1 MSGPPEA
8 RSISRRILG
17 TFGGV
22 FTLVT
27 LSQFSSVVFLRLGF
41 LVGQAGLLITI
52 LQFFLAYLILLLT
65 IFSVCA
71 ISTNGA
77 IEGGGVYYML
87 SRVLG
92 PEFGGAVG
100 SVFYCSQVFC
110 AALYIA
116 AFVEAVCAN
125 FGPGG
130 VLVSGTLIGVTFW
143 WKYLYASCVN
153 LFCLLVLIIGSRMF
167 MRTSI
172 LMLILV
178 FAVILFVASSFF
190 QPPFAVAVPRVNELV
205 YNCSD
210 PSQPSVMVPFTGFN
224 ATTLK
229 ENLFPKYAVD
239 YESRTQMNF
248 VILFAVLF
256 SGVTG
261 IMNGA
266 NMSGELRRPS
276 VSIPMGT
283 LTAVSTT
290 LCVYLILAVLTAAT
304 CSRSLLV
311 ENYAY
316 MQSISFWPP
325 LAVMGVLAATL
336 SASLGNLIGGS
347 RVLEALAVDEI
358 FGVLLKPMKY
368 TTSGGNPLV
377 AVLFTH
383 LCVQVCR
390 CITNHANN
398 PCFDKFLVFYL
409 VFFIGNMNAI
419 APAVS
424 IFFLLAYASVNLAC
438 ALLDTASPANFR
450 PTFKSFHWITALL
463 GMLGCLTMCM
473 LIQPFY
479 TLGAIVL
486 LVVLVVCL
494 HHRHMTVSWGNI
506 GQALIYHQVRKY
518 LLLLDA
524 SKEHVKYWR
533 PQILFLLANPRSAA
547 LLVQFVNSVKKG
559 GLYVLGHVVAPD
571 RSSKSNNNSFEDDA
585 DDVCCVARSYIVIY
599 DRNLLY
605 KQMFMDANDNV
616 YIRQKA
622 KIPRCEML
630 RPSTY
635 GPDVIFP
642 RQNWLN
648 LVSYVRYLNV
658 KAFVEVTLAGE
669 SVREALLHL
678 VRLSG
683 LGAMKPNTVCL
694 GFYDDTEPMDTF
706 AKIRFRRQSK
716 SYGKQSSRP
725 RPPPNSAADE
735 VTLVSMED
743 PDSPQSTYTEDFS
756 IRLPQPRRA
765 YLPPLQPPS
774 GHVLQKRLSPLE
786 YVTLLEDLVKMKKNI
801 LLARHFHSLACDE
814 FELVM
819 SSPPN
824 HIRGIFIHAKPAYL
838 DVWPVGPLYGQ
849 WLDDGGGEK
858 RQLFDKSGF
867 FLLQLACLVGRSP
880 DLRRRRRRPIR
891 IRVFVPALAAL
902 TDAVLTSRV
911 KEVLQ
916 GLRIEAEVHVVE
928 FDHRSNE
935 NEVETINH
943 LISSHCNTEKGTSVV
958 FLRLPPLPPAS
969 SQQALNEASKLT
981 YLDKLRGFTEDL
993 PPTLL
998 GLGMQEVTSASL

>member
-1 MSGPPEA
+1 MLFTLPLVWNMSGPPEA

-383 LCVQVCR
+383 LCVQ
-390 CITNHANN
+390 
-398 PCFDKFLVFYL
+398 L

-585 DDVCCVARSYIVIY
+585 DDVCCVARS
-599 DRNLLY
+599 
-605 KQMFMDANDNV
+605 
-616 YIRQKA
+616 
-622 KIPRCEML
+622 
-630 RPSTY
+630 
-635 GPDVIFP
+635 
-642 RQNWLN
+642 N

>member
-1 MSGPPEA
+1 MLGAPQSRA
-8 RSISRRILG
+8 ISRRILG

-22 FTLVT
+22 FALVT

-41 LVGQAGLLITI
+41 LVGQAGLLLTI

-65 IFSVCA
+65 IFSICA

-87 SRVLG
+87 SRVMG

-100 SVFYCSQVFC
+100 LVFYFSQVFC
-110 AALYIA
+110 AALYIS
-116 AFVEAVCAN
+116 AFVEAVCTN

-130 VLVSGTLIGVTFW
+130 VLISGKLIGVTFW

-153 LFCLLVLIIGSRMF
+153 IFCFLILFIGSRMF

-172 LMLILV
+172 LMLMLV
-178 FAVILFVASSFF
+178 FAVIVFVASSFF
-190 QPPFAVAVPRVNELV
+190 QPPFDVAVPRVNGLV
-205 YNCSD
+205 YNRSD
-210 PSQPSVMVPFTGFN
+210 PNQPSVMVPFTGFN
-224 ATTLK
+224 VTTLRD
-229 ENLFPKYAVD
+229 NLFPKYAVD
-239 YESRTQMNF
+239 YESRAQMNF
-248 VILFAVLF
+248 VIIFSVLF

-276 VSIPMGT
+276 VSIPKGT
-283 LTAVSTT
+283 LTAVGTT

-311 ENYAY
+311 DNYAY

-325 LAVMGVLAATL
+325 LAVVGVLAATL

-358 FGVLLKPMKY
+358 FGALLKPMKY

-383 LCVQVCR
+383 LCVQV
-390 CITNHANN
+390 
-398 PCFDKFLVFYL
+398 

-450 PTFKSFHWITALL
+450 PTFKSFNWMTALL
-463 GMLGCLTMCM
+463 GMLGCLIMCI
-473 LIQPFY
+473 LIQALY
-479 TLGAIVL
+479 TLGALIIL
-486 LVVLVVCL
+486 GVLVICL
-494 HHRHMTVSWGNI
+494 HRRHMTVSWGDI

-547 LLVQFVNSVKKG
+547 VLVQFVNSVKKG

-571 RSSKSNNNSFEDDA
+571 RSPKSTNDIIENDDDA
-585 DDVCCVARSYIVIY
+585 CYVAR
-599 DRNLLY
+599 R
-605 KQMFMDANDNV
+605 
-616 YIRQKA
+616 
-622 KIPRCEML
+622 
-630 RPSTY
+630 
-635 GPDVIFP
+635 
-642 RQNWLN
+642 N

-669 SVREALLHL
+669 SIREALLHL

-694 GFYDDTEPMDTF
+694 GFYDDAEPMDTF

-716 SYGKQSSRP
+716 SYGKQSSRS
-725 RPPPNSAADE
+725 RPPSSASDE
-735 VTLVSMED
+735 VNLVPMED
-743 PDSPQSTYTEDFS
+743 PDSAQGVYIEDLS
-756 IRLPQPRRA
+756 ILLPQPRQS
-765 YLPPLQPPS
+765 YLSSLQPPS
-774 GHVLQKRLSPLE
+774 NNVVQKRLSPSE
-786 YVTLLEDLVKMKKNI
+786 YVRLLEDLVKMKKNI

-819 SSPPN
+819 SSPQN
-824 HIRGIFIHAKPAYL
+824 HTHGIFIHAKPAYL
-838 DVWPVGPLYGQ
+838 DVWPAGPLYGQ
-849 WLDDGGGEK
+849 WRDIIGVEK
-858 RQLFDKSGF
+858 QELFDRSGF

-891 IRVFVPALAAL
+891 IRVFVPASPAL
-902 TDAVLTSRV
+902 TDTVLTSRV
-911 KEVLQ
+911 QEVLQ

-928 FDHRSNE
+928 FGRQSGE
-935 NEVETINH
+935 NEVEAINH
-943 LISSHCNTEKGTSVV
+943 LISSYCNAEKGTSVV
-958 FLRLPPLPPAS
+958 FLRLLLPPSS
-969 SQQALNEASKLT
+969 SQQTSNEESKLT
-981 YLDKLRGFTEDL
+981 YLDQLRGLTEDL

-998 GLGMQEVTSASL
+998 GLGMQEVTSDSL

>member
-1 MSGPPEA
+1 MLFTLPLVWNMSGPPEA

-52 LQFFLAYLILLLT
+52 LQFSLAYLILLLT

-205 YNCSD
+205 YNRSD
-210 PSQPSVMVPFTGFN
+210 PSQPTVMVPFTGFN
-224 ATTLK
+224 ATTLR

-290 LCVYLILAVLTAAT
+290 LCVYLTLAVLTAAT

-368 TTSGGNPLV
+368 ATSGGNPLV

-383 LCVQVCR
+383 LCVQ
-390 CITNHANN
+390 
-398 PCFDKFLVFYL
+398 L

-571 RSSKSNNNSFEDDA
+571 QSSKSNNNSFEDDA
-585 DDVCCVARSYIVIY
+585 DDVCCVARS
-599 DRNLLY
+599 
-605 KQMFMDANDNV
+605 
-616 YIRQKA
+616 
-622 KIPRCEML
+622 
-630 RPSTY
+630 
-635 GPDVIFP
+635 
-642 RQNWLN
+642 N

-678 VRLSG
+678 IRLSG

-694 GFYDDTEPMDTF
+694 GFYDDTEPTDTF

-943 LISSHCNTEKGTSVV
+943 LVSSHCNTEKGTSVV

>member
-1 MSGPPEA
+1 MLFTLPLVWNMSGPPEA

-65 IFSVCA
+65 SFSVCA

-383 LCVQVCR
+383 LCVQ
-390 CITNHANN
+390 
-398 PCFDKFLVFYL
+398 L

-585 DDVCCVARSYIVIY
+585 DDVCCVARS
-599 DRNLLY
+599 
-605 KQMFMDANDNV
+605 
-616 YIRQKA
+616 
-622 KIPRCEML
+622 
-630 RPSTY
+630 
-635 GPDVIFP
+635 
-642 RQNWLN
+642 N

>member
-1 MSGPPEA
+1 LLFSLLLIRAFAFPSIYNMVGTSQSRG
-8 RSISRRILG
+8 ISRRILG

-22 FTLVT
+22 FALVT
-27 LSQFSSVVFLRLGF
+27 LSQFSSVIFLRLGF
-41 LVGQAGLLITI
+41 LVGQAGLLVTI

-100 SVFYCSQVFC
+100 SVFYFSQVFC
-110 AALYIA
+110 AALYIS

-130 VLVSGTLIGVTFW
+130 VLLSGKLIGVGFW

-153 LFCLLVLIIGSRMF
+153 LFCLLILLIGSRMF

-172 LMLILV
+172 LMLVLV
-178 FAVILFVASSFF
+178 FAVIVFVASSFF
-190 QPPFAVAVPRVNELV
+190 QSPFEVAVPRVNELV
-205 YNCSD
+205 YNHSD
-210 PSQPSVMVPFTGFN
+210 STQPPVMVSFTGFN

-229 ENLFPKYAVD
+229 ENIFPKYVVD

-248 VILFAVLF
+248 VIIFAVLF

-276 VSIPMGT
+276 VSIPRGT
-283 LTAVSTT
+283 LTAVGTT

-325 LAVMGVLAATL
+325 LAVVGVLAATL

-358 FGVLLKPMKY
+358 FGVLLNPMKY

-383 LCVQVCR
+383 LCVQ
-390 CITNHANN
+390 I
-398 PCFDKFLVFYL
+398 

-450 PTFKSFHWITALL
+450 PTFKSFHWMTALL
-463 GMLGCLTMCM
+463 GMLGCLVMCI

-479 TLGAIVL
+479 TLGAIIL
-486 LVVLVVCL
+486 LGVLVIFL
-494 HHRHMTVSWGNI
+494 HRRHMTVSWGDI
-506 GQALIYHQVRKY
+506 GQALIFHQVRKY

-547 LLVQFVNSVKKG
+547 VLVQFVNSVKKG

-571 RSSKSNNNSFEDDA
+571 RSSKSANDSIEDDDA
-585 DDVCCVARSYIVIY
+585 CYVARSYH
-599 DRNLLY
+599 
-605 KQMFMDANDNV
+605 MFQPVN
-616 YIRQKA
+616 I
-622 KIPRCEML
+622 
-630 RPSTY
+630 
-635 GPDVIFP
+635 
-642 RQNWLN
+642 
-648 LVSYVRYLNV
+648 
-658 KAFVEVTLAGE
+658 
-669 SVREALLHL
+669 
-678 VRLSG
+678 LSG
-683 LGAMKPNTVCL
+683 P
-694 GFYDDTEPMDTF
+694 
-706 AKIRFRRQSK
+706 
-716 SYGKQSSRP
+716 
-725 RPPPNSAADE
+725 
-735 VTLVSMED
+735 
-743 PDSPQSTYTEDFS
+743 FS
-756 IRLPQPRRA
+756 
-765 YLPPLQPPS
+765 
-774 GHVLQKRLSPLE
+774 
-786 YVTLLEDLVKMKKNI
+786 N
-801 LLARHFHSLACDE
+801 
-814 FELVM
+814 
-819 SSPPN
+819 
-824 HIRGIFIHAKPAYL
+824 
-838 DVWPVGPLYGQ
+838 
-849 WLDDGGGEK
+849 
-858 RQLFDKSGF
+858 
-867 FLLQLACLVGRSP
+867 
-880 DLRRRRRRPIR
+880 
-891 IRVFVPALAAL
+891 
-902 TDAVLTSRV
+902 
-911 KEVLQ
+911 
-916 GLRIEAEVHVVE
+916 
-928 FDHRSNE
+928 
-935 NEVETINH
+935 
-943 LISSHCNTEKGTSVV
+943 
-958 FLRLPPLPPAS
+958 
-969 SQQALNEASKLT
+969 
-981 YLDKLRGFTEDL
+981 
-993 PPTLL
+993 
-998 GLGMQEVTSASL
+998 